1 MDRARFGKIGNLI
14 KWLILYVYN
23 FFYETVLPVF
33 RDISTIRRRSW
44 FIAKGICVLR
54 VERFRES
61 DRRYGSIQEAR
72 HRLINEAG
80 KNDEIMTGRG
90 GEREIGPPSF
100 RVNRPV
106 VRELVPRRNILLD
119 TRGVDT
125 WRGSAHGLKLNL
137 YSMVCSS
144 DSERILIFQSYESER

>member
-1 MDRARFGKIGNLI
+1 M
-14 KWLILYVYN
+14 
-23 FFYETVLPVF
+23 
-33 RDISTIRRRSW
+33 
-44 FIAKGICVLR
+44 
-54 VERFRES
+54 ERFRES
-61 DRRYGSIQEAR
+61 DGRYGSIQEAR

-100 RVNRPV
+100 RVNRTV

-125 WRGSAHGLKLNL
+125 
-137 YSMVCSS
+137 
-144 DSERILIFQSYESER
+144 